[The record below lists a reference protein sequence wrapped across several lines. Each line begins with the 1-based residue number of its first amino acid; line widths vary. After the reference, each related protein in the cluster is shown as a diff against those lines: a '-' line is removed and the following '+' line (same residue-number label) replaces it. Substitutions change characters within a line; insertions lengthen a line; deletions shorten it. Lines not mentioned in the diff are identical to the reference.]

1 MIVHIQESEY
11 YNFAVV
17 LGETPPDKEP
27 IAILKTKAANEALHY
42 AYEWASAKAN
52 SSVYA
57 ANAKVYIEAIEM
69 NRQSLNEGHSDKA
82 DYVQLIYIL
91 SNLTY
96 WRGVNSKESR
106 KALKD
111 YSESIS
117 GGS

>member
-1 MIVHIQESEY
+1 MER
-11 YNFAVV
+11 V
-17 LGETPPDKEP
+17 LIGNRTGGSGGGYG
-27 IAILKTKAANEALHY
+27 LY
-42 AYEWASAKAN
+42 VSKAN